1 MDIRLAERSLRPQ
14 GQPATHRLATA
25 LRHWATH
32 TPNAPCIINAETGA
46 VITYAAF
53 DAAIRRWRRALGA
66 APRVIALAL
75 PGGAPAALVWLAA
88 LTGGHR
94 LVLCSPEAT
103 SDEARRL
110 GETQRPD
117 VLVVARREAADAFG
131 RPDARVCTADQLAD
145 LIASGPAATDDD
157 HGDDE
162 APLAPQEGWA
172 RVTTSGTTGAPK
184 GVWLAERQIAWAA
197 DQVRRSHRL
206 TSTDRGL
213 CVLPYFHINAPVVS
227 LCATILAGG
236 AVVIAPRF
244 SVHRF
249 WEWVERDQITW
260 ASLVPTIITMLLST
274 ERPAFLPGA
283 LRFVRT
289 ASAPLPIAR
298 QLAFERRFGVPVAET
313 YGLSEAASQVTANP
327 VPPGRRKVGS
337 VGRPTGV
344 SLVIAAPL
352 PTDDEDA
359 CDQGNANLRGHSPQP
374 LQQGDEGE
382 ICVRGPAVIAGY
394 EGDVDAASFVDGWF
408 RTGDL
413 GYLDADGYLFITGRL
428 RDTINRG
435 GEKVAPREI
444 EEVLLAH
451 PAVRDA
457 AVLGEPD
464 PLYGQ
469 RVVAYIVPTCPWD
482 ARVEAEL
489 RAHCAARLS
498 AYKTPEAFYV
508 VGALPRNANGKLSR
522 RALKR
527 ETPAMST
534 VESASA

>member
-1 MDIRLAERSLRPQ
+1 MGFHLAERSLPFHSQ
-14 GQPATHRLATA
+14 SANHALDAA

-32 TPNAPCIINAETGA
+32 TPDAPFIVEADTGA
-46 VITYAAF
+46 VMTYAAI
-53 DAAIRRWRRALGA
+53 ASAVRRWRQALGP
-66 APRVIALAL
+66 APVVIALAL
-75 PGGAPAALVWLAA
+75 PGGAPAAIVWLTA

-103 SDEARRL
+103 ADERRRL

-117 VLVVARREAADAFG
+117 VVVVAQRADADAFG
-131 RPDARVCTADQLAD
+131 RPDARVFTAAD
-145 LIASGPAATDDD
+145 LTTLITLGASTGDVADDGEAFAPHEGIAR
-157 HGDDE
+157 
-162 APLAPQEGWA
+162 L
-172 RVTTSGTTGAPK
+172 TTSGTTGEPK
-184 GVWLAERQIAWAA
+184 GVWLTERQIAWGAE
-197 DQVRRSHRL
+197 QVRRSHRL
-206 TSTDRGL
+206 TSADRGL
-213 CVLPYFHINAPVVS
+213 CVLPFFHINAPVVS
-227 LCATILAGG
+227 LCATVLAGG

-244 SVHRF
+244 SVHHF
-249 WEWVERDQITW
+249 WEWVERERITW

-274 ERPAFLPGA
+274 EKPARLPGA

-298 QLAFERRFGVPVAET
+298 QLAFERQFGVAVVET

-344 SLVIAAPL
+344 ELVIAAPASEGADGMAGD
-352 PTDDEDA
+352 TGDGGGA
-359 CDQGNANLRGHSPQP
+359 PQP
-374 LQQGDEGE
+374 LAQGDEGE
-382 ICVRGPAVIAGY
+382 ICVRGPGVIGGY
-394 EGDVDAASFVDGWF
+394 EGDVDATAFVDGWF

-451 PAVRDA
+451 PTIRDA
-457 AVLGEPD
+457 AVLGAPD

-469 RVVAYIVPTCPWD
+469 RVVAFIVPNGPWN
-482 ARVEAEL
+482 ARTEAAL
-489 RAHCAARLS
+489 RTYCTLRLS
-498 AYKTPEAFYV
+498 AYKTPETFYV

-522 RALKR
+522 RALQGSR
-527 ETPAMST
+527 ALEPAAEGAT
-534 VESASA
+534 A